1 MRNAKRASS
10 VVTVC
15 TALLLGQLG
24 IASAANAVPTAIA
37 CTEAALTSAVT
48 DANANADQ
56 TTITIPADCTI
67 DLSKT
72 LEVSSDLII
81 VGAGAN
87 TSVIRRAFDGRTSG
101 DTFVSDGITYT
112 TSDAPMIHVSVIGNA
127 GTLELSGLTLDGHGS
142 AYVGRAVY
150 VESDG
155 NLTVRNSEVINNNAN
170 EICDGA
176 NCVIPGESAA
186 ETDATN
192 PGPDSY
198 LPSASGGALYV
209 AGTGATSV
217 DHATFTGNTASLDGG
232 AIYTD
237 SNLDLWNNTFENN
250 SSIAGAGADVA
261 TASTSTALLLN
272 NTFVSTGESNSDVAI
287 SSGSDLVNLIGN
299 LFANVSCQ
307 VTETTKA
314 NASNNVAAASSNC
327 PGVATTVADL
337 RIQPLAINADHPAN
351 SGTVRTAA
359 LLEGSSAINI
369 YSAAS
374 IPSHAALIAD
384 DARGVAR
391 STAVAGLIDAGAFEY
406 IADPATVT
414 TTDVPEFTPVAGT
427 ATLSGTVD
435 THGLAVTSY
444 GFYYVKSA
452 TPVTTCNTGTKVAGS
467 TADASMFNDSTASAA
482 TREPVVITAG
492 LTELSSAADY
502 YYCAFAVTAASDA
515 EMYGTVYKFTTPANA
530 LALQLVLAAHKHLAG
545 STTTVSG
552 SGLKPGSDANL
563 YQYST
568 RTLVKTFTVDSF
580 GKFSGSFV
588 VASCGAAGDHKFRI
602 EGLAP
607 DSTPVADQVFYL
619 LDPNCNV
626 QAMGN
631 TAFTNASVTIT
642 DVLFANKSAK
652 LTEKYKA
659 VLKAWLPLLR
669 LGGSIT
675 IRGYTE
681 TKQPSKSALK
691 ACLILS
697 KQRAIAVEKY
707 LRTLGF
713 TFHFWVI
720 GNGATSPVSKKQ
732 ALNRRASVSFPV
744 IYGKQ

>member
-10 VVTVC
+10 VITVC

-37 CTEAALTSAVT
+37 CTEAALTSALT

-67 DLSKT
+67 DLTQT
-72 LEVSSDLII
+72 LEVTSDLRIG
-81 VGAGAN
+81 GAGAN
-87 TSVIRRAFDGRTSG
+87 SSVIRRNFDSRATG
-101 DTFVSDGITYT
+101 DQFDYAGVSYT
-112 TSDAPMIHVSVIGNA
+112 TSDAPMIHVSVLDNSGA
-127 GTLELSGLTLDGHGS
+127 LGLSGLTLDGHGS
-142 AYVGRAVY
+142 TYVGRGVDI
-150 VESDG
+150 ESNA
-155 NLTVRNSEVINNNAN
+155 NLLVQNSEVINNNAN
-170 EICDGA
+170 ELCA
-176 NCVIPGESAA
+176 
-186 ETDATN
+186 DATHCVVAVEDAVDTN
-192 PGPDSY
+192 SDTLPDT
-198 LPSASGGALYV
+198 LEPDANGGALYV

-217 DHATFTGNTASLDGG
+217 DHSTFTGNDASLNGG
-232 AIYTD
+232 AIYATG
-237 SNLDLWNNTFENN
+237 SLDLSNSTFESN
-250 SSIAGAGADVA
+250 SSIAGADVA
-261 TASTSTALLLN
+261 TATSSTALIVN
-272 NTFVSTGESNSDVAI
+272 STFLSTESSNAKIAIFSD
-287 SSGSDLVNLIGN
+287 SDLVNLVGN
-299 LFANVSCQ
+299 LFANITCQ
-307 VTETTKA
+307 LSGTSLG
-314 NASNNVAAASSNC
+314 NAAHNVAAASSNC
-327 PGVATTVADL
+327 PGAETTVADL
-337 RIQPLAINADHPAN
+337 RIQPLAINAGHPAN

-359 LLEGSSAINI
+359 LLEGSSAINF
-369 YSAAS
+369 YSATTYAS
-374 IPSHAALIAD
+374 FVTD

-391 STAVAGLIDAGAFEY
+391 STAVAGLVDAGAFEY

-435 THGLAVTSY
+435 THGVAVTSY

-482 TREPVVITAG
+482 TREPVVITKGIA
-492 LTELSSAADY
+492 ELSSAADY

-530 LALQLVLAAHKHLAG
+530 LALQLVLAAQKHLAG

-568 RTLVKTFTVDSF
+568 RTWVKTFTVDSF
-580 GKFSGSFV
+580 GNFSGSFV

-607 DSTPVADQVFYL
+607 DSTPVAAQVFYL

-631 TAFTNASVTIT
+631 SAFTNASVTIT

-652 LTEKYKA
+652 LTKKYKA

-669 LGGSIT
+669 LGGTIT
-675 IRGYTE
+675 IHGYTE
-681 TKQPSKSALK
+681 TKQPSKSALR

-697 KQRAIAVEKY
+697 KQRAIEVEKY

-713 TFHFWVI
+713 TFHFRVI

-732 ALNRRASVSFPV
+732 PLNRRASVSFPV
-744 IYGKQ
+744 IYGTQ